1 MGRDLADAFPE
12 AAGLW
17 EQAEDILEVPLRRI
31 CWEGPEEELTS
42 TENAQP
48 AILLHSYAVWRL
60 LPDRVRDSAVVA
72 AGHSLGEFTAYLV
85 AGALEFPDAL
95 RLVRRR
101 GELMARSEEG
111 TMAAVL
117 GLEDERVQELCE
129 GVDAGRVVAAN
140 FNAPGQVVISGD
152 VAAVERAGA
161 VAREAGAR
169 KVIPLD
175 VSGAFHSPLMEV
187 ARAGLEEALDGV
199 EIGAPRVPVVANV
212 SAEPV
217 ERAGEARDLLVRQ
230 LTSPVRWRESVERMR
245 GFGPARWLE
254 LGPGRVL
261 AGLARRIDRSLDV
274 TSVGTAEAV
283 RAERGEG
290 TDE

>member
-12 AAGLW
+12 AGGLW
-17 EQAEDILEVPLRRI
+17 EQAEEILDVPLRRI

-60 LPDRVRDSAVVA
+60 LPEGVRDSAVVA

-117 GLEDERVQELCE
+117 GLEDDRVRELCD
-129 GVDAGRVVAAN
+129 GVDAGPVVAAN

-152 VAAVERAGA
+152 VAAVEQAGA
-161 VAREAGAR
+161 AAREAGAR
-169 KVIPLD
+169 RVIPLD

-199 EIGAPRVPVVANV
+199 EIDAPRVPVVANV

-217 ERAGEARDLLVRQ
+217 ETAGEARDLLVRQ
-230 LTSPVRWRESVERMR
+230 LTSPVRWSESVERMR
-245 GFGPARWLE
+245 GFAPDRWLE

-283 RAERGEG
+283 RTERGEG